1 MSAARSKFC
10 QRLSS
15 IRTAMVDFALHDF
28 PATPQNLA
36 RNESARIIR
45 NGLVVQCFNT
55 FEDFLRERI
64 AEILNLIESSN
75 LAFLHLPND
84 LRKAATLESLK
95 AIIFQLKLQ
104 DAASRIGF
112 VQDHCEKIG
121 STKNA
126 PFSLSEF
133 SFFHAN
139 SNVTKDDLRSAL
151 SAFMIDK
158 PWDQIRNLCSR
169 LGLSAMA
176 AETVFLNFSQR
187 RHNAAHRANT
197 STSEVDLTQSLL
209 DATGLSLGFDVLVT
223 KAANYIC
230 NSQVGL
236 NTNQF
241 ILIGSSIPIR
251 SIKFKSGKFMEI
263 KEGASRSAKSDVRA
277 STLIPRALQ
286 RAQNENGVLVVY
298 DELGRVVEWMT

>member
-1 MSAARSKFC
+1 
-10 QRLSS
+10 
-15 IRTAMVDFALHDF
+15 MVDFALHDL

-75 LAFLHLPND
+75 LAFLHLPDD

-104 DAASRIGF
+104 DAPSRIGF
-112 VQDHCEKIG
+112 VQDHCEKIS

-158 PWDQIRNLCSR
+158 PWDQIR
-169 LGLSAMA
+169 
-176 AETVFLNFSQR
+176 
-187 RHNAAHRANT
+187 
-197 STSEVDLTQSLL
+197 
-209 DATGLSLGFDVLVT
+209 
-223 KAANYIC
+223 
-230 NSQVGL
+230 
-236 NTNQF
+236 
-241 ILIGSSIPIR
+241 
-251 SIKFKSGKFMEI
+251 
-263 KEGASRSAKSDVRA
+263 
-277 STLIPRALQ
+277 
-286 RAQNENGVLVVY
+286 
-298 DELGRVVEWMT
+298 